1 MSFNTDKLIV
11 FSAPSGS
18 GKTTIV
24 RHLLE
29 QTDLPL
35 AFSISATTRAPRGA
49 EKEGVDYY
57 FLSPEAFKSKIEKG
71 EFLEYEEVYPG
82 LFYGTLASEVK
93 RLWNENKAV
102 LFDIDVM
109 GGISIKKSFPDETLT
124 VFVQPPSIETL
135 EERLRSRNTDTEETL
150 QIRLSKAQLELDQ
163 AQAFDEIVINDDLST
178 ALSQTEELVRSFLAK
193 LVRKRK

>member
-150 QIRLSKAQLELDQ
+150 QIRLSKAQQELDQ

-178 ALSQTEELVRSFLAK
+178 ALTQTEELVRSFLSK
-193 LVRKRK
+193 

>member
-35 AFSISATTRAPRGA
+35 AFSISATTRAPRGT
-49 EKEGVDYY
+49 EKDGEDYY

-93 RLWNENKAV
+93 RLWNEKKAV

-109 GGISIKKSFPDETLT
+109 GGMSIKKSFPAETLT
-124 VFVQPPSIETL
+124 VFIQPPSIKTL
-135 EERLRSRNTDTEETL
+135 KKRLRSRNTDTEEML
-150 QIRLSKAQLELDQ
+150 QIRLSKAQQELDQ
-163 AQAFDEIVINDDLST
+163 AQTFDEIVINDDLAT
-178 ALSQTEELVRSFLAK
+178 ALSQTKELVRSFLAK
-193 LVRKRK
+193 

>member
-1 MSFNTDKLIV
+1 MSFNTNKLIV

-49 EKEGVDYY
+49 EKEGEDYY

-93 RLWNENKAV
+93 RLWNEKKAV

-109 GGISIKKSFPDETLT
+109 GGMSIKKSFPAETLT
-124 VFVQPPSIETL
+124 VFIQPPSIKTL
-135 EERLRSRNTDTEETL
+135 EKRLRSRNTDTEETL
-150 QIRLSKAQLELDQ
+150 QIRLSKAQQELDQ
-163 AQAFDEIVINDDLST
+163 AQTFDEIVINDDLAT

-193 LVRKRK
+193 

>member
-82 LFYGTLASEVK
+82 LFYGTLASEVN
-93 RLWNENKAV
+93 RLWNENKTV

-109 GGISIKKSFPDETLT
+109 GGISIKKSFPNETLT

-150 QIRLSKAQLELDQ
+150 QIRLSKAQQELDQ

-178 ALSQTEELVRSFLAK
+178 ALTQTEELVRSFLSK
-193 LVRKRK
+193 

>member
-35 AFSISATTRAPRGA
+35 AFSISATTRAPRGT
-49 EKEGVDYY
+49 EKDGEDYY

-71 EFLEYEEVYPG
+71 EFLEYEEVYPE

-93 RLWNENKAV
+93 RLWNEKKAV

-109 GGISIKKSFPDETLT
+109 GGMSIKKSFPAETLT
-124 VFVQPPSIETL
+124 IFIQPPSIKTL
-135 EERLRSRNTDTEETL
+135 EKRLRSRNTDTEETL
-150 QIRLSKAQLELDQ
+150 QIRLSKAQQELDQ
-163 AQAFDEIVINDDLST
+163 AQTFDEIVINDDLAT

-193 LVRKRK
+193 

>member
-35 AFSISATTRAPRGA
+35 AFSISATTRAPRGE

-150 QIRLSKAQLELDQ
+150 QIRLSKAQQELDQ

-178 ALSQTEELVRSFLAK
+178 ALTQTEELVRSFLSK
-193 LVRKRK
+193 